1 MSGISAK
8 LPLDYDSIDGPYA
21 LNKTALDTIK
31 QNLKMILLTNPGER
45 VGDPAFGVGLKQSL
59 FQQMTDFE
67 FDRIRI
73 NILNQTKVYL
83 PFLQILNVNFFT
95 KEQNNNLEDNELNIR
110 IQYYVPS
117 LSQNDILNINVS
129 AN

>member
-1 MSGISAK
+1 
-8 LPLDYDSIDGPYA
+8 
-21 LNKTALDTIK
+21 
-31 QNLKMILLTNPGER
+31 
-45 VGDPAFGVGLKQSL
+45 
-59 FQQMTDFE
+59 MTDFE